1 MTTDQVARKFGT
13 IRRDVV
19 VEILLHH
26 LQAVVHNT
34 LLLADTIMLV
44 AVPALAGAP
53 GSYARQADRIRRVRP

>member
-1 MTTDQVARKFGT
+1 MTTDQVAGKFGIT
-13 IRRDVV
+13 RRDVV

-26 LQAVVHNT
+26 LQEVVHNT

-53 GSYARQADRIRRVRP
+53 GSSARWADRIRQVRS

>member
-26 LQAVVHNT
+26 LQTVVHNT

-53 GSYARQADRIRRVRP
+53 GSSARQADRIRRVRP